1 MKKMNKHYMKKP
13 FHNHT
18 DNNNQN
24 DNNEFIFDSSN
35 NEKDKPDWMKP
46 ETAEIKDNKERFH
59 EEILNYFNY
68 ISPNKETLTKCQDTI
83 NLLTKIIKKNK
94 PKWEVILFGSYGQTM
109 PTVFSDIDV
118 VISCDCNKDFELKEM
133 YNLMNILKEE
143 GFCDKIKLVKAKI
156 SIIKAT
162 CIATGK
168 DVEISMNKLNGCHA
182 VKVIR
187 KILKKYKILRPTII
201 ILKILLK
208 KFNLNESS
216 SGGMSSYILFH
227 LIYFV
232 FVHKFK
238 KLNVE
243 EKNEYLPSNKLDEK
257 INKNEEKNSNDELN
271 IINKEKTI
279 NDESNI
285 DINNLIDNYYKE
297 EENNTNYEMN
307 IGEFILLFL
316 KYFGYKFDY
325 KNNGISL
332 NDDSFGKIFVKN
344 ERLDIK
350 YNNNLCVESIIQKG
364 LNVAKSCYNYEK
376 LVNFFKAVY
385 EKINSELE
393 KSNLSILQSLGF
405 PTI

>member
-1 MKKMNKHYMKKP
+1 MKKP
-13 FHNHT
+13 FHNHS

-46 ETAEIKDNKERFH
+46 ETAEIKDNKQRFH

-68 ISPNKETLTKCQDTI
+68 ISPNKETLIKCQDTI

-94 PKWEVILFGSYGQTM
+94 PNWEVILFGSYGQTM

-133 YNLMNILKEE
+133 YNLMNILKDE
-143 GFCDKIKLVKAKI
+143 GFCDKIKLVKAKV

-168 DVEISMNKLNGCHA
+168 DVEISMNKLNGYHA

-201 ILKILLK
+201 ILKVLLK
-208 KFNLNESS
+208 KFNLNESN
-216 SGGMSSYILFH
+216 SGGMSSFILFH
-227 LIYFV
+227 LVYFV
-232 FVHKFK
+232 FIHKFK
-238 KLNVE
+238 KMNVE

-279 NDESNI
+279 NDESNN

-344 ERLDIK
+344 ERPDIK
-350 YNNNLCVESIIQKG
+350 YNNNLCVESIIEKG
-364 LNVAKSCYNYEK
+364 LNAAKSCYNYEK
-376 LVNFFKAVY
+376 IVNFFKAVY